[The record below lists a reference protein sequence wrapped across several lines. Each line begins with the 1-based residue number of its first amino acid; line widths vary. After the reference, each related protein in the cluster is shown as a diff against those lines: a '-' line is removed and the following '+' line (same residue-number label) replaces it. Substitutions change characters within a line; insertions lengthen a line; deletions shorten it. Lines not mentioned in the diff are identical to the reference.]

1 MFIWPYSEYK
11 NVIFDKLG
19 SIHTLIS
26 FCMVDGCSYA
36 SLLNKKTSFGSNS
49 NSCHANLKSQKNN
62 NINKMATPK
71 QTTSHV
77 QRVRESGKTAHKRNI
92 HTNCTKK
99 QK

>member
-1 MFIWPYSEYK
+1 M
-11 NVIFDKLG
+11 
-19 SIHTLIS
+19 
-26 FCMVDGCSYA
+26 
-36 SLLNKKTSFGSNS
+36 
-49 NSCHANLKSQKNN
+49 QKNN

-99 QK
+99 KKTKITVSKTNNMSTYIKIKKERLYRRERKRVLFV